1 MKIGIFSRHRGTGPS
16 FEELVTPHMERLYR
30 LAYRYS
36 GNQADAEDLIQ
47 DLLIKLVPR
56 IDELRKVEQLYPWLA
71 KALYRL
77 HIDRFRKSSRNPV
90 DGGYDDYIEHTAGE
104 DPDELTP
111 ARVGLIRDLQSAL
124 QQLNEEQRALIV
136 MHDMES
142 YTLVELEKILDT
154 PIGTL
159 KSRLHRSRA
168 KLRKLLKEGTV
179 SLQRAC

>member
-1 MKIGIFSRHRGTGPS
+1 MKINIFSHHRGQDPT
-16 FEELVTPHMERLYR
+16 FEEMVAPHLERLHQ

-47 DLLIKLVPR
+47 DLLVKLIPR
-56 IDELRKVEQLYPWLA
+56 TDELRKVEQLHPWLA

-77 HIDRFRKSSRNPV
+77 HIDRFRKSNRNPV
-90 DGGYDDYIEHTAGE
+90 DAGYDEHINHSAAANPN
-104 DPDELTP
+104 DMSPS
-111 ARVGLIRDLQSAL
+111 RVNLIRDLHSAL
-124 QQLNEEQRALIV
+124 QHLNEEQRILVI
-136 MHDMES
+136 MHDVES
-142 YTLVELEKILDT
+142 YTLAELEKILET
-154 PIGTL
+154 PLGTL